1 MEGLPCFVIS
11 DSWLGMALFIV
22 IVDKESSTLI
32 HSIHFESTMNFKCS
46 LMTFA
51 IALNPVALYDCPLH
65 FRCIEE
71 LFHIILDTQMNASR
85 LCVLCAFQYSFVY

>member
-11 DSWLGMALFIV
+11 DRLGMALFIV

-32 HSIHFESTMNFKCS
+32 HSIHLESTMNFKCS

-71 LFHIILDTQMNASR
+71 LYWILK
-85 LCVLCAFQYSFVY
+85 